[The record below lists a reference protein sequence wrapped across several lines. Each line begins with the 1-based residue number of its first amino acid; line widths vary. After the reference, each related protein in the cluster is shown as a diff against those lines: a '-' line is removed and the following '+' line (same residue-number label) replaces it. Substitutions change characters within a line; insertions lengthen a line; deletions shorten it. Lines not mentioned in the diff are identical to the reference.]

1 MRASHIRR
9 GMIILFDNQPHRV
22 LEYRHHTP
30 GNLRAIVQTKLRN
43 LITGTTFEHRFSATE
58 DVERAVLEQH
68 EMQYLYQEGST
79 HYFMDVSTYEQV
91 GLDEEILGD
100 ALSYLKPEMTIQVE
114 VYDGQPV
121 AIQLPPAVEL
131 KVIETE
137 PELKGA
143 TVTGSSKPAKL
154 ETGLQISVPSFIK
167 EGDVIRVDTS
177 EGKYIERVK

>member
-91 GLDEEILGD
+91 G
-100 ALSYLKPEMTIQVE
+100 P
-114 VYDGQPV
+114 
-121 AIQLPPAVEL
+121 
-131 KVIETE
+131 
-137 PELKGA
+137 
-143 TVTGSSKPAKL
+143 
-154 ETGLQISVPSFIK
+154 
-167 EGDVIRVDTS
+167 
-177 EGKYIERVK
+177 

>member
-1 MRASHIRR
+1 MSRW
-9 GMIILFDNQPHRV
+9 
-22 LEYRHHTP
+22 
-30 GNLRAIVQTKLRN
+30 
-43 LITGTTFEHRFSATE
+43 
-58 DVERAVLEQH
+58 
-68 EMQYLYQEGST
+68 
-79 HYFMDVSTYEQV
+79 